1 MLIDRPSQRGYVL
14 SPLVGTSPPPGRG
27 WSSSGPQKGDGR
39 SWPSSGRR
47 SRHQLGW
54 PISRSASPSPDA
66 GDSRRSQ
73 ARRGPRSGRLLL
85 GEAQAP
91 SAAPQAAFGA
101 AGSTRASVSGTWWR
115 LFAVS
120 CVRFRRLAGR
130 VRPSGDGPG
139 AVSAVR
145 TLSSSRPS
153 ADRTRE
159 PRRVLLRDSRCDRSH
174 GFVVCDLTPV
184 RGFRGENEVVETRS
198 LESEA
203 NHTGVGL
210 WLGAMPL

>member
-1 MLIDRPSQRGYVL
+1 MRGAPLAAAAPRQGRDLAMPRASKPSGPA
-14 SPLVGTSPPPGRG
+14 SLVRRKRG
-27 WSSSGPQKGDGR
+27 WRDGAQNR
-39 SWPSSGRR
+39 RPKYAAFLVSAGR
-47 SRHQLGW
+47 
-54 PISRSASPSPDA
+54 PPAV
-66 GDSRRSQ
+66 RR
-73 ARRGPRSGRLLL
+73 ARIW
-85 GEAQAP
+85 AKTQAP

-101 AGSTRASVSGTWWR
+101 AGSTRASVSDTWWR
-115 LFAVS
+115 LFVVS

-159 PRRVLLRDSRCDRSH
+159 PRRVVLPDSRCDRSH
-174 GFVVCDLTPV
+174 EFVVCDLTPV

-203 NHTGVGL
+203 NHTVVGL